1 MRKVKCPICGLYF
14 DRDKEK
20 SVQIKTRFYH
30 TSCLSETSEG
40 NRMILEEYIKDILE
54 IDKISPLIKKQIKKY
69 TEEDGMTYLEI
80 RDTLKY
86 FFELKNGNKTKA
98 QGIGIVPY
106 VYDEAKKYYQKIY
119 DITEKAKKVEIKSSI
134 EKIISISRPISKVKR
149 RRIDINSL

>member
-1 MRKVKCPICGLYF
+1 MRKVKCPICSLYF

-20 SVQIKTRFYH
+20 NVQIKTRFYH
-30 TSCLSETSEG
+30 INCLSETSEG

>member
-1 MRKVKCPICGLYF
+1 
-14 DRDKEK
+14 
-20 SVQIKTRFYH
+20 
-30 TSCLSETSEG
+30 
-40 NRMILEEYIKDILE
+40 MILEEYIKDILE

-134 EKIISISRPISKVKR
+134 EKNISISRPISKVKR
-149 RRIDINSL
+149 RRININSL

>member
-30 TSCLSETSEG
+30 TNCLSETSEG

-134 EKIISISRPISKVKR
+134 EKNISISRPISKVKR
-149 RRIDINSL
+149 RRININSL

>member
-20 SVQIKTRFYH
+20 NVQIKTRFYH
-30 TSCLSETSEG
+30 INCLSETSEG

-119 DITEKAKKVEIKSSI
+119 DITEKAKKVEIKSNI
-134 EKIISISRPISKVKR
+134 EKNINISRPFSKVKR

>member
-20 SVQIKTRFYH
+20 NVQIKTRFYH
-30 TSCLSETSEG
+30 INCLSKTSEG

>member
-30 TSCLSETSEG
+30 INCLSETSEG

-134 EKIISISRPISKVKR
+134 EKNISISRPISKVKR
-149 RRIDINSL
+149 KRIDINSL